1 MFGWIKNLKKG
12 LNKSSKKINEGLTN
26 IFKSK
31 KINEETLDELQDLL
45 ITSDIGISV
54 SDSIIDSLRKKK
66 LNDISLESVKKNINE
81 SLVEILLPVQK
92 KLELK
97 STPHVILMIGV
108 NGSGKTSSIGKLAS
122 KFSRTGKKVGIVAAD
137 TFRAAAIDQL
147 RVWAERTKSKF
158 YFTNVNS
165 DSAALVYKSYNES
178 LEDKIDVLLI
188 DTAGRLHNKS
198 NLMDELSKIIRV
210 MKKIDEKLPQEIVL
224 VLDGNSGQNSLKQ
237 VEKFNE
243 VTSLSGT
250 IITKLDGSA
259 KGGFIVSISKKFK
272 TPIFFIGVGESEDD
286 LIDFNAK
293 EFSKALLS
301 L

>member
-12 LNKSSKKINEGLTN
+12 LNKSSKKINEGLTK

-81 SLVEILLPVQK
+81 SLIEILLPVQK

-108 NGSGKTSSIGKLAS
+108 NGSGKTSSIGKLAC

-165 DSAALVYKSYNES
+165 DPAALVYKSYNES
-178 LEDKIDVLLI
+178 IEEKIDVLLI

>member
-1 MFGWIKNLKKG
+1 MTVLSDKWIRKMSKEKG
-12 LNKSSKKINEGLTN
+12 MISP
-26 IFKSK
+26 F
-31 KINEETLDELQDLL
+31 EEKQVR
-45 ITSDIGISV
+45 G
-54 SDSIIDSLRKKK
+54 DSISYGL
-66 LNDISLESVKKNINE
+66 
-81 SLVEILLPVQK
+81 
-92 KLELK
+92 
-97 STPHVILMIGV
+97 
-108 NGSGKTSSIGKLAS
+108 SSYGYDA
-122 KFSRTGKKVGIVAAD
+122 
-137 TFRAAAIDQL
+137 
-147 RVWAERTKSKF
+147 RVSEEFKI
-158 YFTNVNS
+158 FTNVNS
-165 DSAALVYKSYNES
+165 DPAALVYKSYNES
-178 LEDKIDVLLI
+178 IEEKIDVLLI

-224 VLDGNSGQNSLKQ
+224 GLDGNSGQNSLKQ
-237 VEKFNE
+237 VEKCNE

>member
-12 LNKSSKKINEGLTN
+12 LNKSSKKINEGLTK

-108 NGSGKTSSIGKLAS
+108 NGS
-122 KFSRTGKKVGIVAAD
+122 
-137 TFRAAAIDQL
+137 
-147 RVWAERTKSKF
+147 
-158 YFTNVNS
+158 
-165 DSAALVYKSYNES
+165 
-178 LEDKIDVLLI
+178 
-188 DTAGRLHNKS
+188 
-198 NLMDELSKIIRV
+198 
-210 MKKIDEKLPQEIVL
+210 EKLHQLENL
-224 VLDGNSGQNSLKQ
+224 Q
-237 VEKFNE
+237 VDFRELAK
-243 VTSLSGT
+243 
-250 IITKLDGSA
+250 KLELLQL
-259 KGGFIVSISKKFK
+259 IHLELQPLIS
-272 TPIFFIGVGESEDD
+272 
-286 LIDFNAK
+286 
-293 EFSKALLS
+293 
-301 L
+301 

>member
-54 SDSIIDSLRKKK
+54 SDCIIDSLRKKK

-158 YFTNVNS
+158 YCTNVNS
-165 DSAALVYKSYNES
+165 DPAALVYKSYNES
-178 LEDKIDVLLI
+178 LEEKIDVLLI